1 MPLIKEIP
9 MQSRKHAPQTRPAR
23 HARRVLRAQRNRR
36 RGFTLLEV
44 LVALVVLSIGLL
56 GIGKLVMVSS
66 RGNDS
71 ALFRSQAT
79 ALAYTMLDAMRAN
92 RDQATSGA
100 YDVPTGAYAG
110 AQDCVSASC
119 DASQLVVSN
128 IQNWKSTLSK
138 HLPEGDG
145 SITTAAAVGAD
156 GQTRTTATITV
167 QWDDWVAQQSFA
179 GALVA
184 NKMATVTL
192 ESIL

>member
-1 MPLIKEIP
+1 
-9 MQSRKHAPQTRPAR
+9 MQSRQQERQTRTAR
-23 HARRVLRAQRNRR
+23 HAQRVSSAHAHRR

-79 ALAYTMLDAMRAN
+79 DLAYSMLDAMRAN

-110 AQDCVSASC
+110 AQDCVSATC

-128 IQNWKSTLSK
+128 IQSWKLTLK
-138 HLPEGDG
+138 NHLPEGDG